1 MAARARIARQPD
13 TTGSRSALKS
23 ELRPL
28 VRAVALMLLTG
39 ASTHAH
45 AAGIMNLGAAAARAS
60 GVGAGGVGAAG
71 VPNPGVSPQQA
82 LQASQP
88 SIRNLGYAAHAIAA
102 QIAAQQNAAAAAARL
117 PSTVPNGLAPGGL
130 QVAAGA
136 SSDPNS
142 NNPVLWFNANA
153 PAQSVDANGHVNVD
167 VKQTGQNAVLTWET
181 MNVGRQTTLNF
192 DQSAGTQTNGANN
205 WAVLNRINDPSGR
218 PSQILGNLTAQGAVY
233 VINRNGVLFGAGS
246 QINVHSLV
254 ASSLNLLDMKNQL
267 APTADGIVASN
278 KQFLSLPAG
287 TTGGLAYPEAGS
299 SSGVAG
305 ARNPNEVLGLG
316 NKVLLSGAYQAPGD
330 VTIEQGASITTHTNG
345 TASDGGFVLVA
356 APNVTNA
363 GSISATAGQ
372 VVLAAGVGV
381 SLRPNGTGATGNPQV
396 LLPELSGQIVT
407 TDLQTGYTID
417 VTPAG
422 TLTNTGIVQAARG
435 NVNLLGSRVAQNG
448 VVGVTTSVNTPG
460 AITISTADEYASN
473 NPLGNPYTG
482 PTPVTGGAGGGD
494 NVNRAGLLSFGP
506 GSVTTVLPD
515 ENGQTAT
522 STPGTT
528 FTPGGIAMTAGSVWF
543 QGGSLIEAPGSN
555 VSVTAYAPSVV
566 TNKVAGQTAVPG
578 RIYVDDGATI
588 DVSGLA
594 DVQTPIS
601 QTLLTIDRIGQ
612 NELADS
618 PLLRNSFLF
627 GLKGVVVDSTL
638 AGTRSDGVQWVGSP
652 ILNLSGYVN
661 LIPRTVDQLLT
672 NGGTITLSGN
682 EVMTAAGSSMNLNG
696 GYVHYNGG
704 MVNTT
709 RLVDA
714 NGAIVPIGQASPYE
728 RYVGIA
734 GQFIESHPRWG
745 VTKSWFNPLLTGGT
759 YQSDYIVGGNAGTL
773 DLFASQAL
781 VLDGDISAQAFG
793 GAKQMQGN
801 SLPSGGTF
809 NLGADPKLAGGALV
823 GLAWNSASGVD
834 HSVSGI
840 SGLTILQDEAPQLGA
855 LMPGFSIDTSLD
867 KPASQAP
874 SGNDPNNLLT
884 TRVIP
889 VATLNNGGFASL
901 NVTEDKNAGK
911 GIVVAQG
918 TQMNLQPGGS
928 ISLNSPAV
936 GADVNVAG
944 RLSAPSGSIS
954 ITSGGNVVVGPQGAL
969 SAAGQ
974 WVNND
979 VQAAP
984 GTTLGNSQF
993 INGGSISLS
1002 ADATSIG
1009 TRGGPI
1015 TDTTG
1020 SILLQP
1026 GSVLDVSSGGEMTA
1040 NGQLLMRNGVPVGR
1054 GGNVTLQTYATSG
1067 SGGFGGVSSA
1077 TILPSEQPTAG
1088 TIAMGGT
1095 ILSEGF
1101 SGGGTLSLQ
1110 ALGLRI
1116 GGDPSAASP
1125 WDVYLPESFFSQ
1137 HGFGKYVLNAYYD
1150 ATVAPGAT
1158 VALTQRNRIPDAL
1171 ALQRTGSGANLSTG
1185 GLTTVGQL
1193 DAYHRQATN
1202 LVMTGGAY
1210 VSWVGLSN
1218 TVPSYPGV
1226 TGAVT
1231 LSQGA
1236 SIDADAGASIGF
1248 GSPTQVTVL
1257 GSMHAPG
1264 GAITLSAD
1272 SSGGKFA
1279 QTGQYSGGF
1288 PSGSRSVWLGPD
1300 ATLDVSGVALSD
1312 PLAAPVKIG
1321 GTTVVPNTGK
1331 VLPGGSV
1338 TLSSDTGYVVTQAGS
1353 KIDVS
1358 GVSANFDQ
1366 LQANGTYASQPVW
1379 SDAGSIT
1386 LSAAYGL
1393 FADGTLAG
1401 HGGASQARGGTLT
1414 VLPHQNSGVAGATA
1428 LVVRQSGTLV
1438 PAGLAPGADF
1448 STAIDPTTGQPIGQP
1463 TGVIQF
1469 AADRLN
1475 DSGLSNLVL
1484 GDSTPAVV
1492 PSPVPPIV
1500 FAGNVNLTL
1509 PESVTLNT
1517 GRIAAIGMDQLS
1529 TLLSAPALPASGNS
1543 VLTNLL
1549 AHPPAN
1555 PLGTTVT
1562 VDAPYVALV
1571 GPTMTSLSPQFVPVA
1586 TLSDATLNVN
1596 ASFVD
1601 LRNQFQLNNFGQ
1613 TNLNSSGDIR
1623 LSSTSVSQQVANLL
1637 LPGVLYTP
1645 GNVTFNAASIYP
1657 VTGSTF
1663 IVDAVGPADPVTG
1676 KLAPTTVTF
1685 GSTGS
1690 SGTPLSAGG
1699 TLLVDATNIVQGGNV
1714 RAPSGTLVFGVGDP
1728 TNSTTQKQ
1736 FGNLPLVATDSVTF
1750 ANGSVTSVSNGG
1762 SIIPYGTTIDG
1773 VEWQF
1778 NPLAG
1783 TTASDLNAPPAK
1795 YIGVNGTSVALDK
1808 GATID
1813 LSGGGDLQ
1821 AAEWVP
1827 GTGGTR
1833 DVLSQYNV
1841 SYASGKG
1848 ATAVPTNAGA
1858 GNVYAIVPGVQSPV
1872 AAYDPVFAQSVQ
1884 PDVAANGTPTTTPA
1898 ALGVGQAGMND
1909 AIGKAVYLSG
1919 VPGLA
1924 AGYYTLLP
1932 GKYATLPGA
1941 YRVTVSATTGNVV
1954 PGASQ
1959 VLPDGTVVAAGYF
1972 ADAVTGGRSAT
1983 PTLFNVQSGKVWQQ
1997 YSQYTLK
2004 GANDFFT
2011 AQAAKQG
2018 NVTPPLPVDGGQLA
2032 LAATKALAL
2041 GATLNAAAGAGGAPA
2056 EVDIASQDIQVTGNG
2071 SAGLPGYLQI
2081 GGDAL
2086 DSLNAGSLLI
2096 GGTRTATTK
2105 GVTITPIANSVV
2117 VSNDANSSLKG
2128 PEILLVTKTDASG
2141 TDPNAANGLR
2151 VDTGASIA
2159 AAGDYPAAKD
2169 QPIAIAGDGALLR
2182 VSNGAMAPLT
2192 RTGGTGAGL
2201 LAVGAGATLTG
2212 GQALM
2217 LDSLGNLK
2225 VDPSAVLSAKAIT
2238 ADGSAITFTNASGS
2252 AAANLPG
2259 FVIDPAGLAQ
2269 FANADLVTL
2278 RSYGAIGFVGDV
2290 NATFGKS
2297 VDLSAGT
2304 FTSDGGYV
2312 TLNGQQIAFTNETGA
2327 PAGAAATGNGTLAV
2341 NAKEIDFGTGT
2352 KTLNGFSSANMTAS
2366 GGIVGQ
2372 GTGTF
2377 DFGALPVTL
2386 SAPVYLADTSSASTV
2401 KTTGAL
2407 TLNGAAG
2414 TALTKTPVGGA
2425 WKFVGGMLA
2434 DNGAT
2439 IAAPAGNVSLEA
2451 TNGNL
2456 TIGSGSTVS
2465 SAGVSKQFFDVTQY
2479 APAGSI
2485 ILTADAGTVDVQPG
2499 ATLDFSGANGGGA
2512 AGSLTLSAPKQV
2524 VNLNG
2529 TIKGGAANG
2538 YAGGSLSL
2546 DTAGAA
2552 DLDSLAKT
2560 LASSGVNQ
2568 SITVHTKS
2576 GNLTLSA
2583 GNALTARSVS
2593 LTADGGAGN
2602 ALDTANG
2609 NVNVLGTIDAS
2620 GKAGGEI
2627 DLYGRSGVDVEG
2639 TLLAR
2644 GSDPTQRGG
2653 KVNVG
2658 TSAVFDPGVANPY
2671 NATYGYENIDPSHSG
2686 AIRVGANALIDVS
2699 GGTAGGLSGGTVNFR
2714 APLLA
2719 DGSVDVQLP
2728 NAFNSGK
2735 GIVGSRATT
2744 LEAYAV
2750 WSTTDASPSGQH
2762 FDGIVD
2768 PAGWYDS
2775 NGHLLAGTF
2784 TAQGTNPPTFTF
2796 APDANGDG
2804 GGTLTNNATGA
2815 QVTLTGSQADLASLY
2830 TGISSIGF
2838 PGMDSAYFVPTTANA
2853 DHQTFYG
2860 GQIVKASDGTLSM
2873 TPGTLMG
2880 FIQNGLG
2887 ANGPTLQGS
2896 TANIANFRVAPG
2908 VEFDNPS
2915 TAINGGNISILSNW
2929 NLGAGLPNNSGTIVP
2944 SYRYHGT
2951 VAPMLTFRATNN
2963 FDAQAS
2969 ITDGFF
2975 QSEVATILGAAG
2987 NATAT
2992 GTYAAALTLYN
3003 NLVSLDDPA
3012 SITVQFVDGSS
3023 QSLTSIG
3030 TDSTNP
3036 LHDPNYALSAPL
3048 QNQAAQYYSDY
3059 LQYGSSW
3066 GTYYG
3071 NWASGKYAFHIMPYA
3086 PLHTP
3091 APVLSGSSSYG
3102 DYIAEYQGWFSN
3114 YSQIGITG
3122 LVKGSIVI
3130 PKFGTPTPPILSSSP
3145 ADYETYVSVYK
3156 NYLDTVSGIASS
3168 NSPIISPHGAYNFFY
3183 APAAPLSI
3191 PMAGINIGALPGNT
3205 PANVATADNP
3215 LPISFAA
3222 LLGGQSSSYR
3232 IVGGADL
3239 ASANPLA
3246 VQPVAALNAG
3256 SAPAGNVTLNQH
3268 TAYVDSN
3275 GLTLLQPTT
3284 IRTGTGSIDIAAG
3297 NDFTLADTTAPGV
3310 LYTAGAP
3317 TQGNP
3322 VLGLAS
3328 AVAHGSQPGLQDILV
3343 TPTVNPDSA
3352 GDISLHV
3359 QGDING
3365 VQSVTDATGAVTG
3378 GAGNSISQYWW
3389 QWMQITPGETADI
3402 SGAILARLT
3411 RSSID
3416 FGAFGQGVMSVGGN
3430 VSISAG
3436 GNISDLAVSLPTTWY
3451 LDGNNKPVT
3460 VGGGNLT
3467 VHAGGDILSGDYFV
3481 AKGAGT
3487 ISAGGSI
3494 GSDIAVMSPQT
3505 GVAPIAVSTVLATQ
3519 NGIFDVTAR
3528 QGADIGAV
3536 LNPSYASS
3544 FAPPGGQPTSAVHL
3558 FNYGQYADSQG
3569 YSSTSAVNVLS
3580 TTGDIRIGA
3589 LGGLLTGANGVLPAS
3604 VNLTAFDGGIH
3615 VESGGVL
3622 YPSAVGQ
3629 LNLVAD
3635 QSVSLSNVSSKGTGA
3650 ALPDTFGLSD
3660 ADPSQMPSPTN
3671 PQAAIPALT
3680 DTTLAAHA
3688 LTALHDGDM
3697 LPARIYSLN
3706 GSIVNGT
3713 ADTPGDSDGFYRSL
3727 VTLSVDKPA
3736 FMQAGQDIVN
3746 LAFWGQNLRSSDV
3759 TRIVA
3764 GRDIYDTPI
3773 PHNGGGGAVPVLSVG
3788 GPGWFDVQ
3796 AGRNIGPL
3804 TSQAELYNQQADTGG
3819 IAHVFTG
3826 IDAVGNANNPNL
3838 PHESA
3843 NVNVMFGVGPGVDL
3857 PGFIATYIAPGSAV
3871 AGVPSATPALIA
3883 FMEQYDA
3890 GLGVDTGLQVDKDK
3904 ALAKVGPLTADE
3916 AWKQFQALPSYVQQ
3930 LFAEKVLFD
3939 VLAQV
3944 GADFNDASS
3953 PYRGQYARGYQA
3965 INTLFPASYG
3975 YTANNLGGGSNG
3987 ANKSVSTGDLD
3998 IRSTTI
4004 QTQQGGDVTILG
4016 PGGQALVGSTTA
4028 PPQIVDSNGKVVA
4041 GPGTMGILTLEKG
4054 NVGIFADQSVLLA
4067 QSRIFTE
4074 QGGDMTI
4081 WSSNGDINAGKGAK
4095 TSADTPAPQ
4104 YVCDANHYCTVDSR
4118 GQVTGAGIATLQSI
4132 PGAPK
4137 GTVNLIAPR
4146 GTVDA
4151 GDAGIRA
4158 GNLNVAALRVV
4169 NADNI
4174 QVTGKATGIPLVQA
4188 VNTGA
4193 LTAAS
4198 SAASAAS
4205 QVAQDIAKNNASG
4218 AAPRRWTISVQVE
4231 GFGDNGPDGGAKRRK
4246 SEQVGYDSSNAVSLL
4261 GFGAAG
4267 PTQRTL
4273 LSKEE
4278 LGKLNRF

>member
-1 MAARARIARQPD
+1 MAARARTARQPD
-13 TTGSRSALKS
+13 ATGSRPVLKS

-28 VRAVALMLLTG
+28 VRAVALMLLAG
-39 ASTHAH
+39 ASAH
-45 AAGIMNLGAAAARAS
+45 VQAAGIMNLGAAAARAS
-60 GVGAGGVGAAG
+60 GGGAGGAGGAPG
-71 VPNPGVSPQQA
+71 MPNLGVSAQQA

-102 QIAAQQNAAAAAARL
+102 QIAAQQNAAAAAAKL
-117 PSTVPNGLAPGGL
+117 PSTVPNGLTPGGL

-136 SSDPNS
+136 SSDT

-153 PAQSVDANGHVNVD
+153 PTQNVDSSGHVNVD

-192 DQSAGTQTNGANN
+192 DQSGGTQTNGANN

-218 PSQILGNLTAQGAVY
+218 PSQILGNITAQGAVY

-246 QINVHSLV
+246 QVNVHSLV

-267 APTADGIVASN
+267 VPTPAGIVASN
-278 KQFLSLPAG
+278 QQFLSLPAG
-287 TTGGLAYPEAGS
+287 TTGGLAYPQSGS

-305 ARNPNEVLGLG
+305 DGGKPNEVLGLG
-316 NKVLLSGAYQAPGD
+316 SQALLSGAYQPPGD

-363 GSISATAGQ
+363 GSIAATSGQ

-381 SLRPNGTGATGNPQV
+381 SLRPNGAGTLGNPQV

-407 TDLQTGYTID
+407 VDPATGASID

-460 AITISTADEYASN
+460 TITISTADEYASN

-482 PTPVTGGAGGGD
+482 STPVTGGPGGGD

-515 ENGQTAT
+515 NNGQTAT

-566 TNKVAGQTAVPG
+566 TNQVSGQTAVPG

-594 DVQTPIS
+594 DVQAPIS
-601 QTLLTIDRIGQ
+601 QTLVTVDRIGQ

-638 AGTRSDGVQWVGSP
+638 TGTRSDGVQWVGSP

-714 NGAIVPIGQASPYE
+714 NGAIVPIGQASPYDN
-728 RYVGIA
+728 YVGIA
-734 GQFIESHPRWG
+734 GQFVENHPRWG
-745 VTKSWFNPLLTGGT
+745 VTKSWYNPLLTSGT

-809 NLGADPKLAGGALV
+809 NLGADPKLAGNALA
-823 GLAWNSASGVD
+823 GMTWNSAANTASLPLNAL
-834 HSVSGI
+834 
-840 SGLTILQDEAPQLGA
+840 SGLTILQDSAPQLSA
-855 LMPGFSIDTSLD
+855 LMPGFSIDTPLD
-867 KPASQAP
+867 KGAP
-874 SGNDPNNLLT
+874 QSLAANDPNNLPA
-884 TRVIP
+884 TRVVP
-889 VATLNNGGFASL
+889 VATLNNGGFANL

-911 GIVVAQG
+911 GIVVGQGAQL
-918 TQMNLQPGGS
+918 NLQPGGS

-936 GADVNVAG
+936 GADVTVAG

-984 GTTLGNSQF
+984 GTTPGNSQF

-1002 ADATSIG
+1002 ARENATFVNGTAVDA
-1009 TRGGPI
+1009 
-1015 TDTTG
+1015 TG

-1026 GSVLDVSSGGEMTA
+1026 GSVLDVSGGGEMLA
-1040 NGQLLMRNGVPVGR
+1040 NGQLLMQNGVPAGR
-1054 GGNVTLQTYATSG
+1054 GGNVALQTYAVPA
-1067 SGGFGGVSSA
+1067 GGAQFGHTNDGGA
-1077 TILPSEQPTAG
+1077 NLPDIQPTAG

-1095 ILSEGF
+1095 ILSDGF
-1101 SGGGTLSLQ
+1101 SGGGTMTLG
-1110 ALGLRI
+1110 ALGFRI
-1116 GGDPSAASP
+1116 GGDKAAAAP
-1125 WDVYLPESFFSQ
+1125 WDVYLPENFFAQ
-1137 HGFGKYVLNAYYD
+1137 QGFGKYVLNAYYD
-1150 ATVAPGAT
+1150 STIAPGAT
-1158 VALTQRNRIPDAL
+1158 VALTQRNLLPDAL
-1171 ALQRTGSGANLSTG
+1171 ALQQTGSGASLSAG

-1193 DAYHRQATN
+1193 DAYHRQPTG
-1202 LVMTGGAY
+1202 LVLTGGNV
-1210 VSWVGLSN
+1210 VSWLTAANNGA
-1218 TVPSYPGV
+1218 VPSYPGV

-1231 LSQGA
+1231 LSSGA
-1236 SIDADAGASIGF
+1236 SIHADAGAGIVLA
-1248 GSPTQVTVL
+1248 SPKQVTVL
-1257 GSMHAPG
+1257 GSVVAPG
-1264 GAITLSAD
+1264 GSIVLSAD
-1272 SSGGKFA
+1272 
-1279 QTGQYSGGF
+1279 TGTTAPQPGQFNVFTQSN
-1288 PSGSRSVWLGPD
+1288 SRSAWLGSD
-1300 ATLDVSGVALSD
+1300 ATLDVSGVALAN

-1338 TLSSDTGYVVTQAGS
+1338 TLSSDAGYVVTQAGS

-1358 GVSANFDQ
+1358 GVSANFDR

-1386 LSAAYGL
+1386 LAPAYGL
-1393 FADGTLAG
+1393 FADGTMAG
-1401 HGGASQARGGTLT
+1401 HAGASQARGGTLT
-1414 VLPHQNSGVAGATA
+1414 ILPRANSSAPGATA
-1428 LVVRQSGTLV
+1428 LVVQQSGMLL
-1438 PAGLAPGADF
+1438 PAGLAPGKDF
-1448 STAIDPTTGQPIGQP
+1448 PTPIDPTTGLPTGLP

-1469 AADRLN
+1469 AVDRLN
-1475 DSGLSNLVL
+1475 DSGIANLVL
-1484 GDSTPAVV
+1484 GDGT
-1492 PSPVPPIV
+1492 PSPFAAPPIA

-1529 TLLSAPALPASGNS
+1529 TLLSTPAKPAGGNS
-1543 VLTNLL
+1543 ALADLL
-1549 AHPPAN
+1549 AQPPAV

-1562 VDAPYVALV
+1562 ISAPYVAFA
-1571 GPTMTSLSPQFVPVA
+1571 GPMAPSGTPAFTPVA
-1586 TLSDATLNVN
+1586 TRSDATLNVN

-1601 LRNQFQLNNFGQ
+1601 LRNQFQLNNIGQ
-1613 TNLNSSGDIR
+1613 ANFTSSGDIR
-1623 LSSTSVSQQVANLL
+1623 LSASNPSGKGLS
-1637 LPGVLYTP
+1637 PGVLYTP
-1645 GNVTFNAASIYP
+1645 GNVTFNAASLYP
-1657 VTGSTF
+1657 ATGSTF
-1663 IVDAVGPADPVTG
+1663 IVDAVGPVDSTTG
-1676 KLAPTTVTF
+1676 KPAPTTVTF
-1685 GSTGS
+1685 GTTGV

-1699 TLLVDATNIVQGGNV
+1699 TLLVDATNIVQGGTV
-1714 RAPSGTLVFGVGDP
+1714 RAPSGTIVFGVGDP
-1728 TNSTTQKQ
+1728 TNSATQSQ
-1736 FGNLPLVATDSVTF
+1736 FGNLLLVATDSVTF

-1762 SIIPYGTTIDG
+1762 SIIPYGTTVDG

-1778 NPLAG
+1778 NPIAG
-1783 TTASDLNAPPAK
+1783 TSASDLTAPPAK
-1795 YIGVNGTSVALDK
+1795 YIGVNGTSVALNK

-1848 ATAVPTNAGA
+1848 ATAVPVNAGG
-1858 GNVYAIVPGVQSPV
+1858 GNVYAIVPGTQSPV
-1872 AAYDPVFAQSVQ
+1872 AAYDPLFAQTVQ
-1884 PDVAANGTPTTTPA
+1884 PDVASNGTPTTKTVT
-1898 ALGVGQAGMND
+1898 LGVGQAGLND

-1924 AGYYTLLP
+1924 PGYYTLLP

-1959 VLPDGTVVAAGYF
+1959 VLPDGTVMTAGYF
-1972 ADAVTGGRSAT
+1972 ADAVTGGRSAM
-1983 PTLFNVQSGKVWQQ
+1983 PTLFNVQSGATWQQ

-2018 NVTPPLPVDGGQLA
+2018 NVTPPLPVDGGQLV
-2032 LAATKALAL
+2032 LAATKALTL
-2041 GATLNAAAGAGGAPA
+2041 GATLNAAAGPGGAPA
-2056 EVDIASQDIQVTGNG
+2056 EVDIASQDIQITGSG
-2071 SAGLPGYLQI
+2071 SAALPGYLQI
-2081 GGDAL
+2081 GGEAL
-2086 DSLNAGSLLI
+2086 DSLGAGSLLI
-2096 GGTRTATTK
+2096 GGTRAATTK

-2117 VSNDANSSLKG
+2117 VSNDGNSSLKG

-2141 TDPNAANGLR
+2141 TDPSAANGLR
-2151 VDTGASIA
+2151 VDAGASIA

-2169 QPIAIAGDGALLR
+2169 QPITIAGDGALLR

-2192 RTGGTGAGL
+2192 RTGGTGTGL
-2201 LAVGAGATLTG
+2201 LTVGAGAALSG

-2217 LDSLGNLK
+2217 LDSSGNLK
-2225 VDPSAVLSAKAIT
+2225 VDPSAVLSGKAIT
-2238 ADGSAITFTNASGS
+2238 VDGSAITFTNASG
-2252 AAANLPG
+2252 AAAAALPG
-2259 FVIDPAGLAQ
+2259 FVIDQAGLAQ
-2269 FANADLVTL
+2269 LANADLVSL
-2278 RSYGAIGFVGDV
+2278 RSYGAMGFVGDV
-2290 NATFGKS
+2290 SATFGKR

-2304 FTSDGGYV
+2304 FTSDGGRV

-2327 PAGAAATGNGTLAV
+2327 ANGTVTPGSGVLTV
-2341 NAKEIDFGTGT
+2341 NAKEIDFGAGT
-2352 KTLNGFSSANMTAS
+2352 KTLSGFSSANLTAT

-2377 DFGALPVTL
+2377 DFGALPVML
-2386 SAPVYLADTSSASTV
+2386 NAPVYLADTSSASTV

-2414 TALTKTPVGGA
+2414 TALTNTPVGGA
-2425 WKFVGGMLA
+2425 WKFVGGTLA

-2451 TNGNL
+2451 TTGNL
-2456 TIGSGSTVS
+2456 TIGGGSTVS

-2485 ILTADAGTVDVQPG
+2485 ILSADAGTVDVQPG
-2499 ATLDFSGANGGGA
+2499 ATLDFSGAKGGGA

-2529 TIKGGAANG
+2529 TIKGGATNG

-2546 DTAGAA
+2546 DTGGAA
-2552 DLDSLAKT
+2552 DLDALAKT

-2568 SITVHTKS
+2568 SIDIHTRS

-2583 GNALTARSVS
+2583 GNALTARAVS

-2602 ALDTANG
+2602 ASDTANG

-2620 GKAGGEI
+2620 GKAGGQI
-2627 DLYGRSGVDVEG
+2627 SLYGKSGVDIEG
-2639 TLLAR
+2639 SLLAKATDA
-2644 GSDPTQRGG
+2644 SQRGG
-2653 KVNVG
+2653 KVAIG
-2658 TSAVFDPGVANPY
+2658 TSATFDPAVADPY
-2671 NATYGYENIDPSHSG
+2671 NATYGYENVSAAQSG
-2686 AIRVGANALIDVS
+2686 LIRLGSNASIDVS
-2699 GGTAGGLSGGTVNFR
+2699 GGTPGGTLDGTVNFR
-2714 APLLA
+2714 APLLR
-2719 DGSVDVQLP
+2719 DGTVNIALDGGGVH
-2728 NAFNSGK
+2728 
-2735 GIVGSRATT
+2735 GSRKTT
-2744 LEAYAV
+2744 VEAYAV
-2750 WSTTDASPSGQH
+2750 WSAADATTGSQH
-2762 FDGIVD
+2762 FDGLID
-2768 PAGWYDS
+2768 PAGWYDGS
-2775 NGHLLAGTF
+2775 GHLLAGTF
-2784 TAQGTNPPTFTF
+2784 TVPGSTPATYSYTPGG
-2796 APDANGDG
+2796 AG
-2804 GGTLTNNATGA
+2804 GGTLVNNATGESTA
-2815 QVTLTGSQADLASLY
+2815 VTEDQLRNGISGSGFTGLTG
-2830 TGISSIGF
+2830 
-2838 PGMDSAYFVPTTANA
+2838 AYFVAGAANA
-2853 DHQTFYG
+2853 DHVAFYG
-2860 GQIVKASDGTLSM
+2860 YRADGSGTS
-2873 TPGTLMG
+2873 PGTLMAFVQHG
-2880 FIQNGLG
+2880 PDGVAGQFARASLQNF
-2887 ANGPTLQGS
+2887 S
-2896 TANIANFRVAPG
+2896 VVPG
-2908 VEFDNPS
+2908 IELDNPGN
-2915 TAINGGNISILSNW
+2915 AVNGGNISVLSNW
-2929 NLGAGLPNNSGTIVP
+2929 NLGAGAPNNSGSITPDFRYRSTI
-2944 SYRYHGT
+2944 
-2951 VAPMLTFRATNN
+2951 APTLTFRAAND
-2963 FDAQAS
+2963 FDAYAS
-2969 ITDGFF
+2969 ISDGFY
-2975 QSEVATILGAAG
+2975 QSQVASILGG
-2987 NATAT
+2987 VGPVTAT
-2992 GTYAAALTLYN
+2992 GTYTDAKQKFDQ
-3003 NLVSLDDPA
+3003 LVSIDDPTQV
-3012 SITVQFVDGSS
+3012 TVSFNDGATAN
-3023 QSLTSIG
+3023 LTA
-3030 TDSTNP
+3030 
-3036 LHDPNYALSAPL
+3036 LDPNATLASPL
-3048 QNQAAQYYSDY
+3048 MGQTAGYYSAY
-3059 LQYGSSW
+3059 LSYTGAWQQDIEAWTSPD
-3066 GTYYG
+3066 T
-3071 NWASGKYAFHIMPYA
+3071 ASNYIGHILPVR
-3086 PLHTP
+3086 PSTTP
-3091 APVLSGSSSYG
+3091 APVLADFATYSDYLTAYWGPDLTGAKSSTSYLYG
-3102 DYIAEYQGWFSN
+3102 
-3114 YSQIGITG
+3114 YSRA
-3122 LVKGSIVI
+3122 SVI
-3130 PKFGTPTPPILSSSP
+3130 RFGTPAAPTPPVGLQPNSGDSAQAAYLANYSNYML
-3145 ADYETYVSVYK
+3145 AYSDYFNNRWPS
-3156 NYLDTVSGIASS
+3156 LFAPR
-3168 NSPIISPHGAYNFFY
+3168 NSYNMFY
-3183 APAAPLSI
+3183 APIAPASV
-3191 PMAGINIGALPGNT
+3191 PDTGIVNIGALPGNAV
-3205 PANVATADNP
+3205 ANVPTPNNPMPVAFAT
-3215 LPISFAA
+3215 
-3222 LLGGQSSSYR
+3222 LLGGGSSSYR
-3232 IVGGADL
+3232 IVSGADVQ
-3239 ASANPLA
+3239 SANPLA
-3246 VQPVAALNAG
+3246 LQPVSTLTNAG
-3256 SAPAGNVTLNQH
+3256 ATSAGTGNVMLSGH
-3268 TAYVDSN
+3268 TGYVDSN
-3275 GLTLLQPTT
+3275 GLTLVEPVT
-3284 IRTGTGSIDIAAG
+3284 IRTGTGSIDVAAG
-3297 NDFTLADTTAPGV
+3297 NGVSLFDTNKTADSSTLIVPGV
-3310 LYTAGAP
+3310 IYTAGAP
-3317 TQGNP
+3317 AAGAPSVGT
-3322 VLGLAS
+3322 
-3328 AVAHGSQPGLQDILV
+3328 AVVIAHAPSGGLQDVLV
-3343 TPTVNPDSA
+3343 TPAVNPDSA
-3352 GDISLHV
+3352 GDITIHA
-3359 QGDING
+3359 QGDIDG
-3365 VQSVTDATGAVTG
+3365 MQSVIDTKGAVTG
-3378 GAGNSISQYWW
+3378 STGNDIGQYWW
-3389 QWMQITPGETADI
+3389 QWMQITAGKTTDGQVVVAP
-3402 SGAILARLT
+3402 LT
-3411 RSSID
+3411 RTSID
-3416 FGAFGQGVMSVGGN
+3416 FGAFDQGVMSVGGN

-3451 LDGNNKPVT
+3451 LNGSGKPVT

-3467 VHAGGDILSGDYFV
+3467 VRAGGDILSGDYFV

-3487 ISAGGSI
+3487 ISAGGRI
-3494 GSDIAVMSPQT
+3494 GSDISI
-3505 GVAPIAVSTVLATQ
+3505 APRVLGAGPIDVSTVLATQ
-3519 NGIFDVTAR
+3519 DGIFDVTAR
-3528 QGADIGAV
+3528 QGVGIGAV
-3536 LNPSYASS
+3536 LNPSYSSS
-3544 FAPPGGQPTSAVHL
+3544 FFQSGGQPTGVINLSS
-3558 FNYGQYADSQG
+3558 YGQYPDNQV
-3569 YSSTSAVNVLS
+3569 YSPTSAVNVLS
-3580 TTGDIRIGA
+3580 TTGDVQLGA
-3589 LGGLLTGANGVLPAS
+3589 LGGALTGANGVLPAS
-3604 VNLTAFDGGIH
+3604 LGMTAFDGAIDIQ
-3615 VESGGVL
+3615 SGGVL

-3629 LNLVAD
+3629 LNLIAG
-3635 QSVSLSNVSSKGTGA
+3635 QSVYLSNVSATRIDA
-3650 ALPDTFGLSD
+3650 ALPNTFGLSD

-3671 PQAAIPALT
+3671 PSLTPNIPALT
-3680 DTTLAAHA
+3680 NTTLAAHA
-3688 LTALHDGDM
+3688 LNALHGAD
-3697 LPARIYSLN
+3697 LQPVRVYSLN
-3706 GSIVNGT
+3706 GSIVNGGINT
-3713 ADTPGDSDGFYRSL
+3713 SVNGDGFYQNL
-3727 VTLSVDKPA
+3727 VTFSVDKPA
-3736 FMQAGQDIVN
+3736 LLQAGQDIVN

-3759 TRIVA
+3759 TRVVA

-3773 PHNGGGGAVPVLSVG
+3773 STTTGAVPVLSLG

-3804 TSQAELYNQQADTGG
+3804 TSQAELYNRKVNVGG
-3819 IAHVFTG
+3819 LVHLFTG

-3843 NVNVMFGVGPGVDL
+3843 SINVLFGVGPGIDL
-3857 PGFIATYIAPGSAV
+3857 PGFVSTYVAPGSSV

-3890 GLGVDTGLQVDKDK
+3890 GIGVDTGLQADKDA
-3904 ALAKVGPLTADE
+3904 ALAKVGRLTADE

-3930 LFAEKVLFD
+3930 LFAEKVLFG

-3944 GADFNDASS
+3944 GADFNDPASRYS
-3953 PYRGQYARGYQA
+3953 GQYARGYQA
-3965 INTLFPASYG
+3965 INTLFPASFG
-3975 YTANNLGGGSNG
+3975 YPANNLGGGSNG
-3987 ANKSVSTGDLD
+3987 ANKQVATGDLD

-4028 PPQIVDSNGKVVA
+4028 PPQIVDSTGNVVA

-4054 NVGIFADQSVLLA
+4054 NVDIFTDQSVLLA

-4218 AAPRRWTISVQVE
+4218 VAPRRWTISVQVE
-4231 GFGDNGPDGGAKRRK
+4231 GFGDNGADGGSKRRR
-4246 SEQVGYDSSNAVSLL
+4246 SEQVGYDSSNSVSLL
-4261 GFGAAG
+4261 GFGAAAG
-4267 PTQRTL
+4267 ATQKAL

-4278 LGKLNRF
+4278 LAKLNRL